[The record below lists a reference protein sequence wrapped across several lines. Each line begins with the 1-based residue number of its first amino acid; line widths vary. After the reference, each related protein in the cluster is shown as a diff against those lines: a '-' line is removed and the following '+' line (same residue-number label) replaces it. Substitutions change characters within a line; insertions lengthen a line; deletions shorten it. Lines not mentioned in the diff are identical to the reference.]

1 MTKLQLLAGVG
12 VVAIVLSL
20 VWYDLRTKLEILCKS
35 MTMLAEALQVEAQM
49 WKAIAEKEGV
59 EDEVLD

>member
-1 MTKLQLLAGVG
+1 M
-12 VVAIVLSL
+12 VAIVLSL